1 MPLYD
6 YHCNECRQVTEVLVH
21 RSADAGKPP
30 RCPHCGSPRML
41 KLVSIVNFKIAT
53 KSAYSDDFMHRALP
67 FLRQQPETAHR
78 FAEGKGSDDARA
90 FQIAEHI
97 GQEIDQRL
105 EKEVLRKLPGS

>member
-6 YHCNECRQVTEVLVH
+6 YRCDECRQVTEVLVN
-21 RSADAGKPP
+21 RPADAAKPP
-30 RCPHCGSPRML
+30 RCPHCGSARMV
-41 KLVSIVNFKIAT
+41 KLVSIVNFKMAR
-53 KSAYSDDFMHRALP
+53 KSAYSDDFMDKALP
-67 FLRQQPETAHR
+67 FLRQQPETARR